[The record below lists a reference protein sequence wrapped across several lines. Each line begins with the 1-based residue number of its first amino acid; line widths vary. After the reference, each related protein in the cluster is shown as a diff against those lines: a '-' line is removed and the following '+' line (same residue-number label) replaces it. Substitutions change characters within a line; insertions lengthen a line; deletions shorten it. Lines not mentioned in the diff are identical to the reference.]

1 MSRQKKSPVSA
12 GTGTGAGSKTDSSI
26 CQNNTTN
33 TAQTQALSEPFD
45 WGKAVQSL
53 AFIVDQISHQML
65 VAKGNN
71 DLTSPGWVLLGC
83 SGLFVLERELQS
95 IIEEL
100 STIIQSPME
109 QEEVK

>member
-1 MSRQKKSPVSA
+1 MSIAEVLNSVDIS
-12 GTGTGAGSKTDSSI
+12 TGRLE
-26 CQNNTTN
+26 N
-33 TAQTQALSEPFD
+33 
-45 WGKAVQSL
+45 AVQSL

-71 DLTSPGWVLLGC
+71 DLTSPGWVLQGC